1 MMYTKKC
8 VIFEGAAAEEIRAK
22 FIDWA
27 NIIIICFSAT
37 SDELQE
43 ITSITATQSKTKD
56 SDENSFSADKSFDND
71 LFTAAF
77 SFGEEVWLNLALDK
91 IYFID
96 EVVVF
101 SQFFT
106 AWFVGDACTTSVE
119 QFKTCKEEQSGVIVM
134 VYRGNNLRQ
143 KACGQLD
150 LHDKLTREE
159 QTYKIECN
167 WKGDNVRFYKAAGDL
182 VIHEVAVIGWEM
194 GRL

>member
-1 MMYTKKC
+1 MHTKKC
-8 VIFEGAAAEEIRAK
+8 VIFEGAVAKIRAK

-71 LFTAAF
+71 LSTAAF

-106 AWFVGDACTTSVE
+106 AWFVEEDACTTSVE
-119 QFKTCKEEQSGVIVM
+119 HFKTCKEEQSGAIVM

-150 LHDKLTREE
+150 LHDKLTRDE
-159 QTYKIECN
+159 QTYRIECN
-167 WKGDNVRFYKAAGDL
+167 WKGDNVKFYKAAGDL